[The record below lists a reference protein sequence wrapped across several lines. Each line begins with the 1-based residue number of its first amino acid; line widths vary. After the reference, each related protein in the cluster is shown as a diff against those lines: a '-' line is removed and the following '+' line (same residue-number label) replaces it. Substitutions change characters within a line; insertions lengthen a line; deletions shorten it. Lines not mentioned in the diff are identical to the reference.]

1 MGIEASLA
9 ATLKPLAGNRAYPDT
24 FPQDYAWPAIRYSYV
39 SAVPDA
45 TACGNGGDDETD
57 YRVQIDAVART
68 DTARDALRIAIRDAM
83 LTFDP
88 PAICLDW
95 GKEYD
100 SETKAYR
107 ARMDYLIQPSSV
119 APLLPP

>member
-9 ATLKPLAGNRAYPDT
+9 SALGPLASGRAYPDT
-24 FPQDYAWPAIRYSYV
+24 FPQDYAWPAIRYSV
-39 SAVPDA
+39 ISALPDA
-45 TACGNGGDDETD
+45 TACGNGGDNETD

-68 DTARDALRIAIRDAM
+68 DTARDALRIAVVEAM
-83 LTFDP
+83 RTFVP
-88 PAICLDW
+88 PAICLSW

-107 ARMDYLIQPSSV
+107 ARLDYLIHPSS
-119 APLLPP
+119 LPET